1 MNYLNNAYQF
11 ADKSFNNVS
20 NFANKVIHRREGLA
34 PQVIDQLNRKGDAII
49 YSIKVGRTPVS
60 GLITGIIKTVSSTPY
75 DTLFHLFIQMETSKG
90 FQLLEK
96 NAVIHMGEG
105 RKKTDIAGAEWMN
118 VPNVPRIT
126 VNQLVENTRN
136 QMGDKF
142 IPYSAYGNNCQT
154 FIMNVLTANGM
165 NDQSV
170 LDFVKQ
176 DTNGIFNKSPIFRK
190 FANSVTNLG
199 GSADVIMQGG
209 ELHRRFKNNELTDDE
224 IRHVMDGYEVSLNGI
239 YIKDK
244 LPARLSNGNYIIN
257 LNGTSHW
264 VALVKNSYDYY
275 YFDSFGC
282 VPPLEVQNKIEPYY
296 VYNRMDIQ
304 DLDSSSCGW
313 YCIAYLRF
321 MNQHGDKEKLFHT
334 FISLFTKDT
343 RQNESILK
351 ALLR

>member
-1 MNYLNNAYQF
+1 MNFLNKSFDSVSQFANNASQF
-11 ADKSFNNVS
+11 AD
-20 NFANKVIHRREGLA
+20 KVIHRREGLA
-34 PQVIDQLNRKGDAII
+34 PQVKDQLSRKGDAII

-60 GLITGIIKTVSSTPY
+60 GIITKIIKTVSSTPY
-75 DTLFHLFIQMETSKG
+75 DTLFHLFIQLETSKG

-96 NAVIHMGEG
+96 NAVIHMSEG
-105 RKKTDIAGAEWMN
+105 KATNVAGAEWMT

-126 VNQLVENTRN
+126 VNQLIENTRN
-136 QMGDKF
+136 QMGAKF

-209 ELHRRFKNNELTDDE
+209 ELHRRFKNNELSDDE
-224 IRHVMDGYEVSLNGI
+224 IRHIMDGYEIPLNGI
-239 YIKDK
+239 YVKDK

-282 VPPLEVQNKIEPYY
+282 VPPLEVQNKIEPYFI
-296 VYNRMDIQ
+296 YNRMDIQ

-313 YCIAYLRF
+313 YCIAFLRF
-321 MNQHGDKEKLFHT
+321 MKQREDKEKLFYT
-334 FISLFTKDT
+334 FISLFTNDT
-343 RQNESILK
+343 RANESVLK

>member
-1 MNYLNNAYQF
+1 MNFMNRSFNNAS
-11 ADKSFNNVS
+11 KSFNNATQFV
-20 NFANKVIHRREGLA
+20 NTVVHRRDGLA

-60 GLITGIIKTVSSTPY
+60 GIITGIIKTVSSTPY

-96 NAVIHMGEG
+96 NAVIHMSEG
-105 RKKTDIAGAEWMN
+105 KATDIAGAEWMN
-118 VPNVPRIT
+118 VPNVPHIT
-126 VNQLVENTRN
+126 VNQLVEATRN
-136 QMGDKF
+136 QMGAKF

-176 DTNGIFNKSPIFRK
+176 DTNGIFNTHPNFRK

-199 GSADVIMQGG
+199 GSFDVMMQGG
-209 ELHRRFKNNELTDDE
+209 ELHQRFKNNELTDGQ
-224 IRHVMDGYEVSLNGI
+224 INHIMNGYNIPFHGCF
-239 YIKDK
+239 IKDR
-244 LPARLSNGNYIIN
+244 LPSRLSNGAYIIN

-264 VALVKNSYDYY
+264 TALIKNGRHFY

-282 VPPLEVQNKIEPYY
+282 PAPIEVIQKISPQYIF
-296 VYNRMDIQ
+296 NHKDIQ

-313 YCIAYLRF
+313 FVIAFLRY
-321 MNQHGDKEKLFHT
+321 MYKKENLEKSFNT
-334 FISLFTKDT
+334 FINLFSNDT
-343 RQNESILK
+343 RSNEFILK
-351 ALLR
+351 TFLR

>member
-1 MNYLNNAYQF
+1 MNFLNKATHF
-11 ADKSFNNVS
+11 ADKSFNNASQFVQ
-20 NFANKVIHRREGLA
+20 KVVYRREGLA
-34 PQVIDQLNRKGDAII
+34 PQVIDQLSRKGDAII
-49 YSIKVGRTPVS
+49 YRIKVGRTPVTAA
-60 GLITGIIKTVSSTPY
+60 ITSIIKMVSSTPY

-96 NAVIHMGEG
+96 DAVIHMSEG
-105 RKKTDIAGAEWMN
+105 KATDIAGAEWMD
-118 VPNVPRIT
+118 VPNVPQIT

-136 QMGDKF
+136 QMGAKF

-176 DTNGIFNKSPIFRK
+176 DTNGIFNTHPNFRK

-199 GSADVIMQGG
+199 GSFDVLMQGG
-209 ELHRRFKNNELTDDE
+209 ELHHRFKNNELSDDE
-224 IRHVMDGYEVSLNGI
+224 IRHVMSGYEIPLNGI
-239 YIKDK
+239 YIKNQ
-244 LPARLSNGNYIIN
+244 LPARLTNGNYIIN

-264 VALVKNSYDYY
+264 VALVKNSYNYY

-296 VYNRMDIQ
+296 IYNQRDIQ

-321 MNQHGDKEKLFHT
+321 MNKKEDKEKLFHT
-334 FISLFTKDT
+334 FINLFSKDT
-343 RQNESILK
+343 RANEAILK